1 MVTAGT
7 SGAESALVVAAGRK
21 TEMGEGREKLDEQ
34 SRELTDHG
42 EEHGM
47 TYGRRGGH
55 LTLVCAGIPP
65 LRIFHLQRPVLR
77 VREVRRDESLVG
89 RVRLDAHREEMDI
102 PVPHP

>member
-1 MVTAGT
+1 
-7 SGAESALVVAAGRK
+7 
-21 TEMGEGREKLDEQ
+21 MGEGREKLDEQ

-65 LRIFHLQRPVLR
+65 LRVFHL
-77 VREVRRDESLVG
+77 
-89 RVRLDAHREEMDI
+89 
-102 PVPHP
+102 